1 MRAGGDSM
9 DVARLP
15 AAELRRLIGDRELS
29 CVEVTEACLAQI
41 ERHNGVI
48 NAAVTLND
56 DAVNE
61 ARLLDQRL
69 AAGDSGGVLAGIP
82 VGIKDVTHTAGMRT
96 TYGSPLYADHVPDVD
111 ALVVQR
117 LKVAGA
123 IILCKTN
130 TPEFATGGNTFNEVF
145 GATRNPWNTDLSV
158 GGSTGGGA
166 AGLASGM
173 IALAEGTDLGG
184 SLRIPASFCGVVGLR
199 PSPGMVPTWPHEFPW
214 DDMQVTGGMGRT
226 AEDVALMLEAVAG
239 PSRVAPLRQ
248 PIDGRDFVEVVRRGL
263 PRGSRLA
270 FCPDIAGIGVH
281 EEIQSVCRGA
291 AEELTQA
298 GASVEEIDLDFT
310 YGWDAFLAIRGL
322 WMVATQYSRLDRI
335 DELGDNLAS
344 NIRSGLETTTE
355 QLAAAQ
361 HARARLWADMEALFE
376 RFDFLLTPC
385 MAVPPFPV
393 EQTYPKTIDGRE
405 MKTHIDWVAPTFIL
419 SLTGLPIA
427 SVPAGLDTNGLPV
440 GLQVVGGPQSEEAIL
455 AVASEI
461 QRARP
466 IGLPPLRTRG

>member
-1 MRAGGDSM
+1 M

-56 DAVNE
+56 EAVDE

-82 VGIKDVTHTAGMRT
+82 VGIKDVTHTEGMRT
-96 TYGSPLYADHVPDVD
+96 TYGSPLYADHVPEVD

-117 LKVAGA
+117 LKAAGA

-130 TPEFATGGNTFNEVF
+130 TPESATGGNTFNEVF

-226 AEDVALMLEAVAG
+226 AEDVALMLEAIGG
-239 PSRVAPLRQ
+239 PSRIAPLRQ
-248 PIDGRDFVEVVRRGL
+248 PIDGCERRGDRSRFRLWLGRL
-263 PRGSRLA
+263 PRY
-270 FCPDIAGIGVH
+270 P
-281 EEIQSVCRGA
+281 
-291 AEELTQA
+291 
-298 GASVEEIDLDFT
+298 
-310 YGWDAFLAIRGL
+310 
-322 WMVATQYSRLDRI
+322 
-335 DELGDNLAS
+335 
-344 NIRSGLETTTE
+344 
-355 QLAAAQ
+355 
-361 HARARLWADMEALFE
+361 RA
-376 RFDFLLTPC
+376 
-385 MAVPPFPV
+385 V
-393 EQTYPKTIDGRE
+393 DGC
-405 MKTHIDWVAPTFIL
+405 HPIL
-419 SLTGLPIA
+419 SP
-427 SVPAGLDTNGLPV
+427 
-440 GLQVVGGPQSEEAIL
+440 
-455 AVASEI
+455 
-461 QRARP
+461 RP
-466 IGLPPLRTRG
+466 HR

>member
-1 MRAGGDSM
+1 M

-48 NAAVTLND
+48 DAAVTLND
-56 DAVNE
+56 EAVDE

-82 VGIKDVTHTAGMRT
+82 VGIKDVTHTEGMRT
-96 TYGSPLYADHVPDVD
+96 TYGSPLYADHVPEVD

-117 LKVAGA
+117 LKAAGA

-158 GGSTGGGA
+158 GGSTGGGGRRPGFGDDRPGRGHRPG
-166 AGLASGM
+166 GLAAHPGVV
-173 IALAEGTDLGG
+173 
-184 SLRIPASFCGVVGLR
+184 LRRRRAASFARDGADLAARPKTSPSCSR
-199 PSPGMVPTWPHEFPW
+199 PSPVPT
-214 DDMQVTGGMGRT
+214 
-226 AEDVALMLEAVAG
+226 
-239 PSRVAPLRQ
+239 
-248 PIDGRDFVEVVRRGL
+248 
-263 PRGSRLA
+263 GSRRCA
-270 FCPDIAGIGVH
+270 
-281 EEIQSVCRGA
+281 SRS
-291 AEELTQA
+291 T
-298 GASVEEIDLDFT
+298 GASVAEVDLDFA

-322 WMVATQYSRLDRI
+322 WMVTTQYSRLDRI
-335 DELGDNLAS
+335 DEHGDNLAS
-344 NIRSGLETTTE
+344 NIRIGLETTTE

-361 HARARLWADMEALFE
+361 HARARLWADMDALFE

-393 EQTYPKTIDGRE
+393 EQNYPKTIGGRE

-440 GLQVVGGPQSEEAIL
+440 GLQVVGGPQSEEAVL

-466 IGLPPLRTRG
+466 IGLPRLA

>member
-1 MRAGGDSM
+1 M

-56 DAVNE
+56 EAVDE

-82 VGIKDVTHTAGMRT
+82 VGIKDVTHTEGMRT
-96 TYGSPLYADHVPDVD
+96 TYGSPLYADHVPEVD

-117 LKVAGA
+117 LKAAGA

-226 AEDVALMLEAVAG
+226 AEDVALMLEAIAG
-239 PSRVAPLRQ
+239 PHRIAPLRQ
-248 PIDGRDFVEVVRRGL
+248 SIDGRDFVEVVRRGL

-270 FCPDIAGIGVH
+270 FCPDIAGIGID
-281 EEIQSVCRGA
+281 EEIQSVCRAA
-291 AEELTQA
+291 AEELAQT
-298 GASVEEIDLDFT
+298 GASVAEIDLDFA

-322 WMVATQYSRLDRI
+322 WMVTTQYSRLDRI

-344 NIRSGLETTTE
+344 NIRIGLETTTE

-361 HARARLWADMEALFE
+361 HARARLWADMDALFE

-393 EQTYPKTIDGRE
+393 EQNYPKTIGGRE

-440 GLQVVGGPQSEEAIL
+440 GLQVVGGPQSEEAVL

-466 IGLPPLRTRG
+466 IGLPPLA